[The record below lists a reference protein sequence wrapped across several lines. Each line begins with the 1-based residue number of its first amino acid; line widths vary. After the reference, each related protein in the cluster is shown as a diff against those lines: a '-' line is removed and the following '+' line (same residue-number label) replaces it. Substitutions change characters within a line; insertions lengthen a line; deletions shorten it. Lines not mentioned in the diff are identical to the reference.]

1 MKTLLNLIGLSLILT
16 FTSCHNTNP
25 GPPVYDPADIQ
36 KDVRHFMSYVVSDI
50 RLYQN
55 FTAYDTLDKSMDKLS
70 FLKALT
76 SGNYF
81 PLKLQSGG
89 GKLYYQ
95 LYKFKPSAGDDMRA
109 LITGYAPAYYDH
121 YRRVGRKFPAFDF
134 TDINGNRYTT
144 QSTKG
149 KIVILKCWFIGCTNC
164 ELEMPELNAL
174 VNKYKN
180 RKDVIFVSLA
190 PDTKTQ
196 LQAFL
201 KRKRFDYSII
211 PGQKA
216 YMADVLKMNAF
227 PTHFIINK
235 QGTVVNVVETP
246 EEIQYSLD
254 NDL

>member
-1 MKTLLNLIGLSLILT
+1 MKNLPNLIYLGVVLII
-16 FTSCHNTNP
+16 TSCHQPNP

-36 KDVRHFMSYVVSDI
+36 KDERHFMSYVVNDI

-55 FTAYDTLDKSMDKLS
+55 FIAYDTLDKPINKLS
-70 FLKALT
+70 FLEALT

-81 PLKLQSGG
+81 PLKLQSND

-95 LYKFKPSAGDDMRA
+95 LYKFNPSADANMRT
-109 LITGYAPAYYDH
+109 LITGYAPTFYDH
-121 YRRVGRKFPAFDF
+121 YKRVGKKFPPFDF

-149 KIVILKCWFIGCTNC
+149 KIVVLKCWFIRCTAC
-164 ELEMPELNAL
+164 ELEIPELNTL
-174 VNKYKN
+174 VGKYKN
-180 RKDVIFVSLA
+180 RKDVIFISLA
-190 PDTKTQ
+190 PDTKPQ

-201 KRKRFDYSII
+201 KRKRFDYDIV
-211 PGQKA
+211 PNQNT
-216 YMADVLKMNAF
+216 YMSDTLNVNAF

-235 QGTVVNVVETP
+235 KGTIVNVVDTP
-246 EEIQYSLD
+246 AEIQYSLD

>member
-1 MKTLLNLIGLSLILT
+1 MKNLSNLILLGLVLII
-16 FTSCHNTNP
+16 TSCHNQNP

-36 KDVRHFMSYVVSDI
+36 KDVRHFMSYVVSDV

-55 FTAYDTLDKSMDKLS
+55 FIAYDTLDNPMNKLS

-81 PLKLQSGG
+81 PLKLQSGD

-95 LYKFKPSAGDDMRA
+95 LYKFNPSADADMRTM
-109 LITGYAPAYYDH
+109 ITGYAPTYYDH
-121 YRRVGRKFPAFDF
+121 YKRVGNKFPSFDF
-134 TDINGNRYTT
+134 TDINGTRYTT

-149 KIVILKCWFIGCTNC
+149 KIVVLKCWFIGCTNC

-174 VNKYKN
+174 VRKYKN
-180 RKDVIFVSLA
+180 RKDVIFISLA
-190 PDTKTQ
+190 PDTKIQ

-201 KRKRFDYSII
+201 KRKRFDYTII
-211 PGQKA
+211 PGQNT
-216 YMADVLKMNAF
+216 YMANVLNVNAF

-235 QGTVVNVVETP
+235 QGTIVNVVDTP
-246 EEIQYSLD
+246 TEIQYSLD